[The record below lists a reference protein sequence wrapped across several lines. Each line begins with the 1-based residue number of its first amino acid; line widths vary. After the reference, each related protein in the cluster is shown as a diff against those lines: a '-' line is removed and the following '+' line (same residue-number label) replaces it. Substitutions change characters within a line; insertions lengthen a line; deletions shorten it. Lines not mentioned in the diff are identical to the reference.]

1 MQRRCTYIL
10 SDQPAPRSP
19 VISADCSCRRGS
31 SQQTSSAYAA
41 VAHICAGTAWA
52 HPAHICRGRG
62 GGGAPA
68 SRARPWRPPRGPAG
82 LSPPRRRRR
91 GPSQSC
97 SATAVRRCSAAARR
111 QRLRSVGAR
120 RERRVRDGLRK
131 RRKLRG
137 LAELGLPHA
146 LKADCT
152 PQRGAQP
159 STSWRERAQPAA
171 SAQPPRHCHTPSRA
185 GARRCVM
192 DGACACVCG
201 GGGGGAALT
210 SSHSDSAVM
219 DSVARSS
226 ALKASRCTDRLHARA
241 APRVD
246 GAQSSAPCAVPQRT
260 VATSRGIAAA
270 SHDGT
275 AAASHDGTA
284 LLRLAR
290 RRAPPWPCARA
301 CV

>member
-1 MQRRCTYIL
+1 MG
-10 SDQPAPRSP
+10 SPRP
-19 VISADCSCRRGS
+19 TSAADG
-31 SQQTSSAYAA
+31 
-41 VAHICAGTAWA
+41 AGA
-52 HPAHICRGRG
+52 GR
-62 GGGAPA
+62 APA

-120 RERRVRDGLRK
+120 RERRGRDRLRK

-171 SAQPPRHCHTPSRA
+171 SAQSPRHCHTPSRA

-192 DGACACVCG
+192 DGACACACVWG
-201 GGGGGAALT
+201 GVGCLDIVPFRFG
-210 SSHSDSAVM
+210 S
-219 DSVARSS
+219 
-226 ALKASRCTDRLHARA
+226 DRLGRAQQRLEGLTLHRPVACGA
-241 APRVD
+241 APRAD
-246 GAQSSAPCAVPQRT
+246 GAQSSAPCAVPQCT
-260 VATSRGIAAA
+260 VMMS
-270 SHDGT
+270 
-275 AAASHDGTA
+275 
-284 LLRLAR
+284 
-290 RRAPPWPCARA
+290 
-301 CV
+301 

>member
-1 MQRRCTYIL
+1 MRVRCSSRSRCWSARCRRTCSPRTAT
-10 SDQPAPRSP
+10 PASAPGLGSP
-19 VISADCSCRRGS
+19 PPISA
-31 SQQTSSAYAA
+31 
-41 VAHICAGTAWA
+41 AGG
-52 HPAHICRGRG
+52 RGR
-62 GGGAPA
+62 APA

-97 SATAVRRCSAAARR
+97 SPTAVRRCSAAARR

-171 SAQPPRHCHTPSRA
+171 SAQSPRHCHTPSRA

-192 DGACACVCG
+192 DGACACACVCG
-201 GGGGGAALT
+201 RGGGAALT

-226 ALKASRCTDRLHARA
+226 ALKASRCTDRLHAAQRHALTAPSLRRRA
-241 APRVD
+241 WCR
-246 GAQSSAPCAVPQRT
+246 SVPWRR
-260 VATSRGIAAA
+260 AE
-270 SHDGT
+270 
-275 AAASHDGTA
+275 A
-284 LLRLAR
+284 LLRRAMTVLL
-290 RRAPPWPCARA
+290 RRAMTVPRCCA
-301 CV
+301 